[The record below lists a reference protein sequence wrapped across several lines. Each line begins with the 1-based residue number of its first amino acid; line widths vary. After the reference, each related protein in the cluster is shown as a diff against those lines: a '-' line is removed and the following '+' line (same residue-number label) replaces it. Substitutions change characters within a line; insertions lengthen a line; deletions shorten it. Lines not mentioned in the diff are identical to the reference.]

1 MNYVLILSS
10 VLLNCLAQV
19 LMRKGMLAVGQVGLA
34 SLVNHAADMLLNLWL
49 WGAMACYGVS
59 ILLWMIVLSKLP
71 VSFAYPFL
79 SIGYIVAALIGYFW
93 IGESLDAYKVSGI
106 LIICL
111 GIIVL
116 SRSPV

>member
-1 MNYVLILSS
+1 MNYVLIISS

-19 LMRKGMLAVGQVGLA
+19 FMRKGMLVVGQVSIA
-34 SLVNHAADMLLNLWL
+34 SLVNHAVDMFLNLWL
-49 WGAMACYGVS
+49 WGAIACYGVS
-59 ILLWMIVLSKLP
+59 ILLWMIVLSRVQ

-79 SIGYIVAALIGYFW
+79 SIGYIVAAILGYLW
-93 IGESLDAYKVSGI
+93 MGETLDVYKISGI